1 MSASYQDD
9 PHLNIFKSLLRGS
22 AHSDS
27 FRPTCKVGRKLRN
40 VLRLCSNPSSNGS
53 QLVTKPCVSGFVSES
68 RMPCHEVRK
77 SFDLAW
83 RFHHAQTSQRNGDLC
98 QSARDGQDQ
107 IGFSDGEDCGH
118 KERKTKRDAALYAK
132 LRQRTIHHGLLTIQS
147 FDQCVR
153 QLQVLFEC
161 ESTRPNGL
169 GGSDQTNKV

>member
-1 MSASYQDD
+1 MCFAT
-9 PHLNIFKSLLRGS
+9 LF
-22 AHSDS
+22 
-27 FRPTCKVGRKLRN
+27 
-40 VLRLCSNPSSNGS
+40 CSNPSSNGL